1 MSHHGLA
8 FSYCAAFTFR
18 RDTTLLPRRKFWRLK
33 SRNALLHSIPGIIR
47 REGPRNQW
55 LSTRFHSRRARG
67 ELHWVTKR
75 QSLQRW
81 NSHGLDQ
88 TSSQNGDVPARTPT
102 VPWPS
107 SSIPAIPEKDG
118 SPSSERDTQFAENDS
133 DWTSESDSAD
143 DKGERM
149 NGRLKVQTTEKSRPR
164 ETKEEAQRPQR
175 DLFAKLPKGLYSKAS
190 KPQYG
195 LLSRLLKPDPS
206 LLLHNHPRSSTL
218 SSLQEMSR
226 LASGR
231 PNHAPTPYAHKSSA
245 AAPLATLVN
254 IHPSVD
260 PEEPALPPCAHGR
273 RLERRPQDED
283 IEDTDSEDGNEDN
296 SLPVSRSLAQKK
308 LAALMDLDM
317 RRKSDRGPP
326 PQRKHPQTGVRSDLV
341 GVAPI
346 PMDHPYDKSAPA
358 PPMTPRT
365 TRRQM
370 LQAELSESFR
380 RHLLWERQVSRVK
393 LPNWRGVVGGGLN
406 SKPSIVPKESTLGRR
421 KTATHPRDSSHRQPV
436 KQNDADHLVASHND
450 PVQGHEKYEGD
461 RDQRW
466 RRAMARYR
474 SWAGEYHYSGW

>member
-1 MSHHGLA
+1 M
-8 FSYCAAFTFR
+8 
-18 RDTTLLPRRKFWRLK
+18 
-33 SRNALLHSIPGIIR
+33 
-47 REGPRNQW
+47 
-55 LSTRFHSRRARG
+55 
-67 ELHWVTKR
+67 KR
-75 QSLQRW
+75 QALQRRH
-81 NSHGLDQ
+81 SHGFEQ
-88 TSSQNGDVPARTPT
+88 MSGQNGDVPARTPT
-102 VPWPS
+102 VRPS
-107 SSIPAIPEKDG
+107 SSIPAIPAKDG

-149 NGRLKVQTTEKSRPR
+149 NGRSKVQTTEKSRPR

-245 AAPLATLVN
+245 AAPLATRVTT
-254 IHPSVD
+254 HPSVAL
-260 PEEPALPPCAHGR
+260 EGPALSPCAHGR
-273 RLERRPQDED
+273 RPKGRPQDED
-283 IEDTDSEDGNEDN
+283 LEDTDSEDGNEDN

-308 LAALMDLDM
+308 LAELVDRDM

-393 LPNWRGVVGGGLN
+393 NTNRRGGAPSGGLKPLTATNAPALGGG
-406 SKPSIVPKESTLGRR
+406 
-421 KTATHPRDSSHRQPV
+421 TAAAHHHGQPPV
-436 KQNDADHLVASHND
+436 QDADITS
-450 PVQGHEKYEGD
+450 PEYPIQEQGKHVGD
-461 RDQRW
+461 LDERW
-466 RRAMARYR
+466 RQAMARLR
-474 SWAGEYHYSGW
+474 GWEGEYHYSGW